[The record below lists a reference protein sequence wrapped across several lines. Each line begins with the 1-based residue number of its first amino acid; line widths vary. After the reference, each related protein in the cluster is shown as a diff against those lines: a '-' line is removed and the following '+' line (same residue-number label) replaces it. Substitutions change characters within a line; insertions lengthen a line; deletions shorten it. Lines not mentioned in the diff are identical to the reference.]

1 MAQQHLDRLTSTD
14 AGFLHQETAS
24 AHMHV
29 GGLLLFEGPAPRFE
43 DFLDH
48 IRGRLHLL
56 PRYRQKLAIPPA
68 GSGRPLWVDD
78 PSFNL
83 EYHVRHSA
91 LPAPGSEQ
99 QLLEMT
105 ARISSQP
112 LDRTKPLWEFWL
124 VEGVAPAAGSRTERF
139 AMLAKNHHALVDGV
153 SGIDLATVLL
163 DFGPTPR
170 RLDTDELGAWQ
181 PRREPSAIDLLVAGA
196 RDAVSAAAGLAVQA
210 LSAASQPSRS
220 LEVLRDAA
228 EGVGELV
235 WAGLNPAP
243 ETPLNVT
250 IGPHR
255 RYRVVRQ
262 QLADYKTIKNSFGG
276 TVNDVMLTVVAG
288 ALGDWLR
295 SRGITTDG
303 LEMRA
308 LVPVSV
314 RTQDE
319 RGTLGNR
326 LTVMRGP
333 LPVYIQDSVARL
345 PVVSRAMD
353 DLKSSKQ
360 AVGASTLVAVNDI
373 APPAVLAQASRLQ
386 FSTRLFNLL
395 VTNIPGPQVPLYIL
409 GRELQ
414 DLFPLAFLPQ
424 GHALAVAIMSY
435 NGRIEYGLLGDFD
448 ALPDIDVIAEGI
460 DQSLAELL
468 AATGTPRRKSKRAD
482 PRPDA
487 PSAEAHSATSA
498 PLLPTS
504 RRRPV
509 SGPGADMRAKRVAQR
524 SGRGGKRR
532 PDAA

>member
-14 AGFLHQETAS
+14 AGFLHQETPS

-29 GGLLLFEGPAPRFE
+29 GGLLLFEGPAPPLQE
-43 DFLDH
+43 FLDH
-48 IRGRLHLL
+48 IRGRLHLV
-56 PRYRQKLAIPPA
+56 PRYRQKLAVPPA

-78 PSFNL
+78 PDFNL

-91 LPAPGSEQ
+91 LPAPGSEA

-105 ARISSQP
+105 ARIASQP

-124 VEGVAPAAGSRTERF
+124 VEGVAPAPGSSTERF

-163 DFGPTPR
+163 DFSPTPAG
-170 RLDTDELGAWQ
+170 LDTDGLEPWVPA
-181 PRREPSAIDLLVAGA
+181 REPSAAELLAAGA
-196 RDAVSAAAGLAVQA
+196 RDAVNALAGMATRA
-210 LSAASQPSRS
+210 LSAAGQPGRT
-220 LEVLRDAA
+220 LGGLRDAA
-228 EGVGELV
+228 EGLGELV

-243 ETPLNVT
+243 ATPLNVT

-262 QLADYKTIKNSFGG
+262 RLADYKTVKNELGG
-276 TVNDVMLTVVAG
+276 TVNDVVLTVVAG
-288 ALGDWLR
+288 ALGGWLR
-295 SRGITTDG
+295 SRGVSTDG

-314 RTQDE
+314 RTRDE

-333 LPVYIQDSVARL
+333 LPVYIEDSVARL
-345 PVVSRAMD
+345 PIVARAME

-360 AVGASTLVAVNDI
+360 AIGASTLVAVNDI

-395 VTNIPGPQVPLYIL
+395 VTNIPGPQIPLHIL

-414 DLFPLAFLPQ
+414 DLFPLAFLPE

-448 ALPDIDVIAEGI
+448 ALPDLDVIARGI
-460 DQSLAELL
+460 DESLAELL
-468 AATGTPRRKSKRAD
+468 SAAAPPRRGRRAVNA
-482 PRPDA
+482 R
-487 PSAEAHSATSA
+487 
-498 PLLPTS
+498 
-504 RRRPV
+504 
-509 SGPGADMRAKRVAQR
+509 
-524 SGRGGKRR
+524 
-532 PDAA
+532 

>member
-1 MAQQHLDRLTSTD
+1 VQQHLDRLTSTD

-48 IRGRLHLL
+48 IRARLHLV

-78 PSFNL
+78 PNFDLS
-83 EYHVRHSA
+83 YHVRHSA
-91 LPAPGSEQ
+91 LPAPGSEA
-99 QLLEMT
+99 QLLEM
-105 ARISSQP
+105 AGRIASGA
-112 LDRTKPLWEFWL
+112 LDRDKPLWEFWL
-124 VEGVAPAAGSRTERF
+124 VEGIEPAVSSTTERF
-139 AMLAKNHHALVDGV
+139 AMIAKNHHALVDGV

-163 DFGPTPR
+163 DFGPAPTP
-170 RLDTDELGAWQ
+170 LDSSGLQPWQPQPEPTALELLLAGGRDGADAVAGMALRALGAVTR
-181 PRREPSAIDLLVAGA
+181 PGRSAG
-196 RDAVSAAAGLAVQA
+196 
-210 LSAASQPSRS
+210 
-220 LEVLRDAA
+220 VLRDAA
-228 EGVGELV
+228 EGVGEILREL
-235 WAGLNPAP
+235 LNPAP

-255 RYRVVRQ
+255 RFRVVRQ
-262 QLADYKTIKNSFGG
+262 QLADYKTVKNSLGG
-276 TVNDVMLTVVAG
+276 TVNDVVLTVVAG

-295 SRGITTDG
+295 SRGISTDG

-314 RTQDE
+314 RTEGQ

-333 LPVYIQDSVARL
+333 LPVYIRDAVARL
-345 PVVSRAMD
+345 PVVSRAME
-353 DLKSSKQ
+353 DLKRSKQ
-360 AVGASTLVAVNDI
+360 AVGASTLVAASDI

-409 GRELQ
+409 GRELR

-435 NGRIEYGLLGDFD
+435 NGRVEYGLLGDFD
-448 ALPDIDVIAEGI
+448 ALPDIDLIAEGI
-460 DQSLAELL
+460 DASLAELL
-468 AATGTPRRKSKRAD
+468 AASGGRGRKKRPRR
-482 PRPDA
+482 
-487 PSAEAHSATSA
+487 EA
-498 PLLPTS
+498 
-504 RRRPV
+504 V
-509 SGPGADMRAKRVAQR
+509 STT
-524 SGRGGKRR
+524 
-532 PDAA
+532 